1 MRRRRGAEAP
11 ASDHVAPRILFNALP
26 RAVVRPLV
34 AAMAAAAVSA
44 CTALGPSVV
53 QRDQP
58 HYADALSEASKQQL
72 LLNIVKLRYLDA
84 PALISVSQIVA
95 GYSRSGSVT
104 LGSQVLSDNLN
115 LADDIAVG
123 GSASFLESPTATY
136 VPIKG
141 ADYARVLLTP
151 VSPSDLFA
159 LVDGGAPAEVALTLA
174 LGTINGLVNRQV
186 GANNA
191 VRDVEPEFSE
201 AMGLLAGLIAEREI
215 GFRFD
220 PGGEGLRSVTL
231 LIRDDPTSA
240 TVPRIQR
247 LLKLLRLKPESRVV
261 PVRYGFGRGAGEE
274 IVVDTRS
281 FLQILSNLS
290 ADVQPPEGHIEAGL
304 TVAVDTA
311 PTIGSIRILS
321 SFRPLVPPSESYVS
335 AAYRGNWFWIAEDDL
350 RSKRVFSVLLML
362 LSLFERT
369 GPAATP
375 VIAIPTR

>member
-1 MRRRRGAEAP
+1 
-11 ASDHVAPRILFNALP
+11 
-26 RAVVRPLV
+26 
-34 AAMAAAAVSA
+34 MAAAAVSA
-44 CTALGPSVV
+44 CAALGPSVV

-240 TVPRIQR
+240 AVPRIQR

-304 TVAVDTA
+304 TVAVDAA